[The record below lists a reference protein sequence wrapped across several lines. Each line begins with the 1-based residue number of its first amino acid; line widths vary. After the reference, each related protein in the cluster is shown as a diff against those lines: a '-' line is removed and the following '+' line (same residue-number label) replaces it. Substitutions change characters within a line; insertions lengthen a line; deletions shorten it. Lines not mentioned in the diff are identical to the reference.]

1 MVSWDVRYNAGIHV
15 PTAENTEPTLH
26 KEKMKLKG
34 RDEMREKTVLVS
46 FSAQVPVILELS
58 CTAGIPSVGYVN
70 EEIPFFAQGDF

>member
-1 MVSWDVRYNAGIHV
+1 
-15 PTAENTEPTLH
+15 
-26 KEKMKLKG
+26 MKLKS